1 MTAMV
6 VRRFDMELWE
16 TDERDV
22 AFLHAYQVAMPKLHS
37 KGVKVLV
44 KAREHPYQGSFLHL
58 R

>member
-1 MTAMV
+1 MV